1 MSSVREKTTH
11 DSYWQSCRGN
21 LTYYAPPYGGG
32 EGGGATVSS
41 MRERI
46 VLCEKD
52 TLIKQ
57 TGNVRIFH
65 NSYPSLFEKTLFL
78 NEEDALQHSRT
89 CLSWSKNMLLL
100 MQEGHVLKRCL

>member
-1 MSSVREKTTH
+1 MYSVRE
-11 DSYWQSCRGN
+11 RF
-21 LTYYAPPYGGG
+21 
-32 EGGGATVSS
+32 
-41 MRERI
+41 

-57 TGNVRIFH
+57 TENVRIFQEVR
-65 NSYPSLFEKTLFL
+65 LFLFVETLFL

-89 CLSWSKNMLLL
+89 CLSRNKNMPFL

>member
-1 MSSVREKTTH
+1 
-11 DSYWQSCRGN
+11 
-21 LTYYAPPYGGG
+21 
-32 EGGGATVSS
+32 

-57 TGNVRIFH
+57 TENVRIFQRMR
-65 NSYPSLFEKTLFL
+65 SPLFVKTLFL
-78 NEEDALQHSRT
+78 NEEEALQHSRT
-89 CLSWSKNMLLL
+89 CLSWSKNMPLL

>member
-11 DSYWQSCRGN
+11 DSYWQPNRGN

-32 EGGGATVSS
+32 VGGGAVVCSV
-41 MRERI
+41 RERF

-65 NSYPSLFEKTLFL
+65 NPYPSLFVETLFL

>member
-1 MSSVREKTTH
+1 
-11 DSYWQSCRGN
+11 
-21 LTYYAPPYGGG
+21 
-32 EGGGATVSS
+32 

-57 TGNVRIFH
+57 TENVRIFH
-65 NSYPSLFEKTLFL
+65 NPYPSLFEDTLFL
-78 NEEDALQHSRT
+78 NEEEALQHSRT
-89 CLSWSKNMLLL
+89 CLSWSKNMPLL

>member
-1 MSSVREKTTH
+1 MYSVK
-11 DSYWQSCRGN
+11 
-21 LTYYAPPYGGG
+21 
-32 EGGGATVSS
+32 
-41 MRERI
+41 ERI

-57 TGNVRIFH
+57 TENVRIFQRMR
-65 NSYPSLFEKTLFL
+65 PPLFEDTLFL

-89 CLSWSKNMLLL
+89 CLSWSKNMPFL

>member
-1 MSSVREKTTH
+1 MRERPHHAPCK
-11 DSYWQSCRGN
+11 QPNRGN

-41 MRERI
+41 VREKY

-57 TGNVRIFH
+57 TENVRIFR
-65 NSYPSLFEKTLFL
+65 NPYPPLFEETLFL

-89 CLSWSKNMLLL
+89 CLSRNKNMPFL
-100 MQEGHVLKRCL
+100 MQEGHVLKSCL